1 MANFK
6 KIKQEQ
12 REINRF
18 IKRLNREL
26 CRLLETDIFYVKQVN
41 RTMRD
46 GVLTIVEFSVNDAE
60 AKTAFCT
67 FPIVICN
74 SNYKDSIICAV
85 ANAIFNSGYIDW
97 SVDYVDWKVDY
108 V

>member
-18 IKRLNREL
+18 IKWLNKEL
-26 CRLLETDIFYVKQVN
+26 SILLETDIFYVKQIN

-46 GVLTIVEFSVNDAE
+46 GVLTIVEFSVFDAE

-67 FPIVICN
+67 FPIVIYN
-74 SNYKDSIICAV
+74 FDYKDAIISIV
-85 ANAIFNSGYIDW
+85 SKAIFSYANWEVS
-97 SVDYVDWKVDY
+97 YV
-108 V
+108 

>member
-6 KIKQEQ
+6 KVKQEQ

-18 IKRLNREL
+18 IKHLNREL
-26 CRLLETDIFYVKQVN
+26 CKLLETDIFYVKQIN

-46 GVLTIVEFSVNDAE
+46 GVLTIVEFSVNDVEAE
-60 AKTAFCT
+60 TAFCT
-67 FPIVICN
+67 FPIVIYN
-74 SNYKDSIICAV
+74 SDYRDAIISAV
-85 ANAIFNSGYIDW
+85 SNAIFNS
-97 SVDYVDWKVDY
+97 DYVDWEVNY

>member
-18 IKRLNREL
+18 IKWLNKEL
-26 CRLLETDIFYVKQVN
+26 SILLETDIFYVKQIN

-46 GVLTIVEFSVNDAE
+46 GVLTIVEFSVFDGETRA
-60 AKTAFCT
+60 AFSY
-67 FPIVICN
+67 FPIVIYE
-74 SNYKDSIICAV
+74 SDYKDAIISAV
-85 ANAIFNSGYIDW
+85 SNAIVKYANWEVS
-97 SVDYVDWKVDY
+97 YV
-108 V
+108 

>member
-12 REINRF
+12 REINNF
-18 IKRLNREL
+18 IKRLNKEL
-26 CRLLETDIFYVKQVN
+26 CKLLETDIFYVKQID

-46 GVLTIVEFSVNDAE
+46 GVLTIVEFSIFDAE

-67 FPIVICN
+67 FPIVIYN
-74 SNYKDSIICAV
+74 SDYKDAIISAV
-85 ANAIFNSGYIDW
+85 SKVIASYANWEAS
-97 SVDYVDWKVDY
+97 YV
-108 V
+108 

>member
-12 REINRF
+12 KEINRF
-18 IKRLNREL
+18 IKHLNKTL
-26 CRLLETDIFYVKQVN
+26 CLLLEADIFYVKQIN

-46 GVLTIVEFSVNDAE
+46 GVLTIVKFSVFDIE

-67 FPIVICN
+67 FPIVVYN
-74 SNYKDSIICAV
+74 SDYKDSIISAV
-85 ANAIFNSGYIDW
+85 SKVITNYANWEAS
-97 SVDYVDWKVDY
+97 YV
-108 V
+108 

>member
-26 CRLLETDIFYVKQVN
+26 CRLLETDIFYVK
-41 RTMRD
+41 
-46 GVLTIVEFSVNDAE
+46 
-60 AKTAFCT
+60 
-67 FPIVICN
+67 
-74 SNYKDSIICAV
+74 
-85 ANAIFNSGYIDW
+85 
-97 SVDYVDWKVDY
+97 
-108 V
+108 

>member
-18 IKRLNREL
+18 IKWLNKEL
-26 CRLLETDIFYVKQVN
+26 SILLETDIFYIKQID

-46 GVLTIVEFSVNDAE
+46 GVLTIVEFSVFDAE

-67 FPIVICN
+67 FPIVIYN
-74 SNYKDSIICAV
+74 SDYKDAIISIV
-85 ANAIFNSGYIDW
+85 SKAIFSYANWEVS
-97 SVDYVDWKVDY
+97 YV
-108 V
+108 

>member
-12 REINRF
+12 KEINRF
-18 IKRLNREL
+18 IKHLNREL
-26 CRLLETDIFYVKQVN
+26 CRFLETDIFYVKQIN

-67 FPIVICN
+67 FPIVIYN
-74 SNYKDSIICAV
+74 SDYKDAIISAV
-85 ANAIFNSGYIDW
+85 SNAIFNS
-97 SVDYVDWKVDY
+97 DYVDWRGNY

>member
-12 REINRF
+12 KEINRF

-26 CRLLETDIFYVKQVN
+26 CRLLETDIFYAKQIN

-46 GVLTIVEFSVNDAE
+46 GVLTVVEFSVNDVE
-60 AKTAFCT
+60 TKTTFCT
-67 FPIVICN
+67 FPVVIYN
-74 SNYKDSIICAV
+74 SDYKDAIISAV
-85 ANAIFNSGYIDW
+85 SNAIFNS
-97 SVDYVDWKVDY
+97 DYVDWRVNY

>member
-12 REINRF
+12 KEINRF

-26 CRLLETDIFYVKQVN
+26 CRLLETDIFYVKQIN

-46 GVLTIVEFSVNDAE
+46 GVLTIVEFSINDAE

-67 FPIVICN
+67 FPVVIYN
-74 SNYKDSIICAV
+74 SDYKDAIISAV
-85 ANAIFNSGYIDW
+85 SNAIFNSY
-97 SVDYVDWKVDY
+97 YVDWRVNY

>member
-12 REINRF
+12 REINNF
-18 IKRLNREL
+18 IKRLNKEL
-26 CRLLETDIFYVKQVN
+26 CKLLETDIFYVKQIN

-46 GVLTIVEFSVNDAE
+46 GVLTIVEFGVFDAE

-67 FPIVICN
+67 FPIVVYN
-74 SNYKDSIICAV
+74 SDYKDSIISV
-85 ANAIFNSGYIDW
+85 VSKVITSYANWEVS
-97 SVDYVDWKVDY
+97 YV
-108 V
+108 

>member
-12 REINRF
+12 KEINRF

-26 CRLLETDIFYVKQVN
+26 CRLLETDIFYVKQIN

-67 FPIVICN
+67 FPIVIYN
-74 SNYKDSIICAV
+74 SDYRNAIISAIS
-85 ANAIFNSGYIDW
+85 NAIFNS
-97 SVDYVDWKVDY
+97 DYVNWRANY

>member
-12 REINRF
+12 RKINRF
-18 IKRLNREL
+18 IKHLNRAL
-26 CRLLETDIFYVKQVN
+26 CRLLETDIFYVKQIN

-46 GVLTIVEFSVNDAE
+46 GVLTIVEFSVNDVE
-60 AKTAFCT
+60 AKTAFYT
-67 FPIVICN
+67 FPIVIYN
-74 SNYKDSIICAV
+74 SDYKDAIISAV
-85 ANAIFNSGYIDW
+85 SNAIFNSN
-97 SVDYVDWKVDY
+97 YVDWRVSY

>member
-12 REINRF
+12 KEINRF

-26 CRLLETDIFYVKQVN
+26 CRLLETDIFYVKQIN

-60 AKTAFCT
+60 AKTAFCI
-67 FPIVICN
+67 FPVVIYN
-74 SNYKDSIICAV
+74 SDYKDAIISAV
-85 ANAIFNSGYIDW
+85 SNAIFNS
-97 SVDYVDWKVDY
+97 DYVDWRVNY

>member
-26 CRLLETDIFYVKQVN
+26 CRLLETDIFYVKQIN
-41 RTMRD
+41 RIMRN
-46 GVLTIVEFSVNDAE
+46 GVLTIVEFSVNDVE

-67 FPIVICN
+67 FPIVIYN
-74 SNYKDSIICAV
+74 SDYKDSIFSAV
-85 ANAIFNSGYIDW
+85 SNSIFNS
-97 SVDYVDWKVDY
+97 DYVDWRVGD

>member
-12 REINRF
+12 KEINRF

-26 CRLLETDIFYVKQVN
+26 CRLLETDIFYVKQIN

-46 GVLTIVEFSVNDAE
+46 GVLTIVEFSVNDDE
-60 AKTAFCT
+60 TKTAFCT
-67 FPIVICN
+67 FPIVIYN
-74 SNYKDSIICAV
+74 SNYKDAIISAV
-85 ANAIFNSGYIDW
+85 SNAIFNSDYIDW
-97 SVDYVDWKVDY
+97 RVNYV
-108 V
+108 

>member
-12 REINRF
+12 KEINRF

-26 CRLLETDIFYVKQVN
+26 CRLLETDIFYVKQIN

-46 GVLTIVEFSVNDAE
+46 GVLAIVEFSVNDAE

-67 FPIVICN
+67 FPVVIYN
-74 SNYKDSIICAV
+74 SDYKDAIISAV
-85 ANAIFNSGYIDW
+85 SNAIFNS
-97 SVDYVDWKVDY
+97 DYVDWRVNY

>member
-18 IKRLNREL
+18 IKWLNKEL
-26 CRLLETDIFYVKQVN
+26 SILLETDMFYVKQIN

-46 GVLTIVEFSVNDAE
+46 GVLTIVEFSVFDAE

-67 FPIVICN
+67 FPIVVYN
-74 SNYKDSIICAV
+74 SDYKDSIISV
-85 ANAIFNSGYIDW
+85 VSKVITSYANWEVN
-97 SVDYVDWKVDY
+97 YV
-108 V
+108 

>member
-18 IKRLNREL
+18 IKYLNKAL
-26 CRLLETDIFYVKQVN
+26 YLLLETDIFYVKQIN

-46 GVLTIVEFSVNDAE
+46 GVLTIVELSVFDAE

-67 FPIVICN
+67 FPIVVYN
-74 SNYKDSIICAV
+74 SDYKDSIISAV
-85 ANAIFNSGYIDW
+85 SKVITSYANWEAS
-97 SVDYVDWKVDY
+97 YV
-108 V
+108 

>member
-18 IKRLNREL
+18 IKWFNKEL
-26 CRLLETDIFYVKQVN
+26 SILLETDIFYVKQIN
-41 RTMRD
+41 RTTRD
-46 GVLTIVEFSVNDAE
+46 GVLTIVEFSIFDAE

-67 FPIVICN
+67 FPIVIYN
-74 SNYKDSIICAV
+74 FDYKDAIISIV
-85 ANAIFNSGYIDW
+85 SKAIFSYANWEVS
-97 SVDYVDWKVDY
+97 YV
-108 V
+108 

>member
-18 IKRLNREL
+18 IKHLNKAL
-26 CRLLETDIFYVKQVN
+26 CLLLETDMFHVKQIN

-46 GVLTIVEFSVNDAE
+46 CVLAIVEFSVFDAE

-67 FPIVICN
+67 FSIVVYN
-74 SNYKDSIICAV
+74 SDYKDSIISAV
-85 ANAIFNSGYIDW
+85 S
-97 SVDYVDWKVDY
+97 KVITSY
-108 V
+108 TNWEVSYA

>member
-12 REINRF
+12 REINCF
-18 IKRLNREL
+18 IKRLNKEL
-26 CRLLETDIFYVKQVN
+26 CRLLETDIFYVKQIN

-46 GVLTIVEFSVNDAE
+46 GILTIVEFSINDVE

-67 FPIVICN
+67 FPIVIYN
-74 SNYKDSIICAV
+74 SDYRDAIISTV
-85 ANAIFNSGYIDW
+85 SNAIFNSDYIDW
-97 SVDYVDWKVDY
+97 KVNYV
-108 V
+108 

>member
-12 REINRF
+12 KEINRF

-26 CRLLETDIFYVKQVN
+26 CRLLETDIFYVKQIN

-67 FPIVICN
+67 FSIVVYD
-74 SNYKDSIICAV
+74 SDYKDSIISAV
-85 ANAIFNSGYIDW
+85 SKVIASYANWETSYA
-97 SVDYVDWKVDY
+97 
-108 V
+108 

>member
-6 KIKQEQ
+6 KVKQEQ
-12 REINRF
+12 REINCF

-26 CRLLETDIFYVKQVN
+26 CRLLETDIFYVKQIN

-67 FPIVICN
+67 FPIVIYN
-74 SNYKDSIICAV
+74 SDYKDAIISAV
-85 ANAIFNSGYIDW
+85 SNAIVNS
-97 SVDYVDWKVDY
+97 DYVDWRANY

>member
-18 IKRLNREL
+18 IKYLNKAL
-26 CRLLETDIFYVKQVN
+26 CLLLETDIFYVKQIN

-46 GVLTIVEFSVNDAE
+46 GVLTIVEFSVFDAE

-67 FPIVICN
+67 FPIVVYN
-74 SNYKDSIICAV
+74 SNYKDSVISAV
-85 ANAIFNSGYIDW
+85 SKVIASYANWEDS
-97 SVDYVDWKVDY
+97 YV
-108 V
+108 

>member
-12 REINRF
+12 REINNF
-18 IKRLNREL
+18 IKRLNKEL
-26 CRLLETDIFYVKQVN
+26 CKLLETDIFYVKQIN

-46 GVLTIVEFSVNDAE
+46 GVLTIVEFSVFDAE

-67 FPIVICN
+67 FPIVVYN
-74 SNYKDSIICAV
+74 SDYKDSIISAV
-85 ANAIFNSGYIDW
+85 SKVITSYANWEAS
-97 SVDYVDWKVDY
+97 YV
-108 V
+108 

>member
-18 IKRLNREL
+18 IKHLNKVL
-26 CRLLETDIFYVKQVN
+26 CLLLETDIFYVKQIN
-41 RTMRD
+41 RTLRD
-46 GVLTIVEFSVNDAE
+46 GVLTIVEFGVFDVE

-67 FPIVICN
+67 FPIVVYN
-74 SNYKDSIICAV
+74 SDYKDSIISAV
-85 ANAIFNSGYIDW
+85 SKVITSYANWEAGY
-97 SVDYVDWKVDY
+97 V
-108 V
+108 

>member
-12 REINRF
+12 REINCF
-18 IKRLNREL
+18 IKCLNKSL
-26 CRLLETDIFYVKQVN
+26 YRLLETDNFYVKQIN

-46 GVLTIVEFSVNDAE
+46 GVLTIVEFSVNDVE

-67 FPIVICN
+67 FPIVIYN
-74 SNYKDSIICAV
+74 SDYKDAIISAV
-85 ANAIFNSGYIDW
+85 SNAIFDSDYVDW
-97 SVDYVDWKVDY
+97 SVDHA
-108 V
+108 

>member
-12 REINRF
+12 KEINRF

-26 CRLLETDIFYVKQVN
+26 CRLLETDIFYVKQIN

-46 GVLTIVEFSVNDAE
+46 GVLTIVEFSINDVE

-67 FPIVICN
+67 FPIVI
-74 SNYKDSIICAV
+74 YKSDYKNAIISAV
-85 ANAIFNSGYIDW
+85 SNAIFNS
-97 SVDYVDWKVDY
+97 DYVGWRVNY

>member
-18 IKRLNREL
+18 IKHLNKVL
-26 CRLLETDIFYVKQVN
+26 CLLLETDIFYVKQIN

-46 GVLTIVEFSVNDAE
+46 GVLTIVEFSVFDAE

-67 FPIVICN
+67 FPIVVYN
-74 SNYKDSIICAV
+74 SDYKDSIISAV
-85 ANAIFNSGYIDW
+85 SKVITNYANWEAS
-97 SVDYVDWKVDY
+97 YV
-108 V
+108 

>member
-12 REINRF
+12 KEINCF
-18 IKRLNREL
+18 IKRLNKEL
-26 CRLLETDIFYVKQVN
+26 CRLLETDIFYVKQIN

-60 AKTAFCT
+60 TKTAFCT
-67 FPIVICN
+67 FPIVIYN
-74 SNYKDSIICAV
+74 SDYKNSIISAV
-85 ANAIFNSGYIDW
+85 SNAIVNS
-97 SVDYVDWKVDY
+97 DYVDWSVGY